1 MNTTSLP
8 FPPWQ
13 EIILLATQQG
23 KTIAVAE
30 SCTGGGIGS
39 ALTDIAGSSRVFLG
53 GIIAYANEVK
63 IRLLGVAPETLASCG
78 AVSFETCDA
87 MLKGVRKIFSPFY
100 AMAVTGIAGP
110 QGGSPEK
117 PVGTVFI
124 GLSTPEETTLFHCYF
139 SGNRGDIRQQSIS
152 FAGWLLLSSLK
163 GEQMPLISPFI
174 IETKRKKHAEDI

>member
-13 EIILLATQQG
+13 EIIFLATQQG

-53 GIIAYANEVK
+53 GVVAYANEVK
-63 IRLLGVAPETLASCG
+63 TRLLGVAPETLASYG
-78 AVSFETCDA
+78 AVSFETCEA
-87 MLKGVRKIFSPFY
+87 MLKGARKLFSPFY
-100 AMAVTGIAGP
+100 AVAVTGIAGP
-110 QGGSPEK
+110 EGGSPEK
-117 PVGTVFI
+117 RVGTVFI
-124 GLSTPEETTLFHCYF
+124 GLSTPAETSLFHCHF